1 MDRIFYYT
9 KEEVCDMK
17 SFEVCVYCG
26 DELALME
33 RNRSE
38 CWDCRD
44 HISPTYSDDELETE

>member
-17 SFEVCVYCG
+17 SFEVCVHCG